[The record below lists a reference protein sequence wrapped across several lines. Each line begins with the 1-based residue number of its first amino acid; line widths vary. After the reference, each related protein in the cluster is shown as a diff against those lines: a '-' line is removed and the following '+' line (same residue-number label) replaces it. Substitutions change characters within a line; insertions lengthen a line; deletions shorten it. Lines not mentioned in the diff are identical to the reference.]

1 MITLYEVIHVFVMG
15 GTVGDFEAWAEILIV
30 VNTVLVVFNS
40 SINFAFYCGDT
51 GRSDFVPRF
60 SYSAHMYWYIS
71 G

>member
-1 MITLYEVIHVFVMG
+1 MNQLRIEETAAIISAFQIVITLYEVIHVFVMG

-51 GRSDFVPRF
+51 G
-60 SYSAHMYWYIS
+60 